1 MKIEIKI
8 LSHLI
13 YDEKY
18 LRKVL
23 PFIKDVYFEVLTEK
37 IIFQEIQSYMNNY
50 DGIPSLEILQIEI
63 EKRKDISE
71 DIFKEAI
78 TLVNSFRHE
87 KVDQDWL
94 LDTTEKWCKERAIYL
109 ELMESVKLADGR
121 DKTKNREAIPSI
133 LSEALGVSFDDP
145 S

>member
-1 MKIEIKI
+1 MKIKIKI

-87 KVDQDWL
+87 KVDQDWY
-94 LDTTEKWCKERAIYL
+94 A
-109 ELMESVKLADGR
+109 
-121 DKTKNREAIPSI
+121 
-133 LSEALGVSFDDP
+133 SE
-145 S
+145 